1 MPDGEAERLF
11 LEGGGTVLDSNQYP
25 CCPNRKCRHKFFD
38 AAPGNA
44 TADEENT
51 SNMTQYMALCEE
63 FKAYKRKEG
72 PQPVDPVSNRPLEK
86 MPPAPKAIKKYGRC
100 HCSQT
105 YADPRHGKKCPVN
118 CKYEGVTFPTGKCPI
133 CLCVCKA
140 FVPLDQY
147 NTIVTVSSLG
157 KTQRNNNQGESQK
170 WIEKNL
176 NVNLMQQ
183 NISSQAYRQMSADG
197 DMDFGSSVVSNVA
210 NQGALAQSLNMVG
223 NPPDHATRFG
233 LRRRVDSMQHAAGP
247 SFTSVGDMNIH
258 GRTSAA
264 DIRKTNNG
272 LLSDYVPTG
281 MTEEQQ
287 LHAAMTASGND
298 DMMEDELVRI
308 ALMESNDPELISK
321 PAAYAHALPPVHAPM
336 AVHATPMNSGTVLN
350 NDTPICI
357 VNTRN
362 KISKNRH
369 EKCKSM
375 TKGELKVSMTLIKNL
390 YRPHKPEYVNGIAAI
405 K

>member
-1 MPDGEAERLF
+1 M
-11 LEGGGTVLDSNQYP
+11 
-25 CCPNRKCRHKFFD
+25 
-38 AAPGNA
+38 
-44 TADEENT
+44 
-51 SNMTQYMALCEE
+51 
-63 FKAYKRKEG
+63 
-72 PQPVDPVSNRPLEK
+72 
-86 MPPAPKAIKKYGRC
+86 
-100 HCSQT
+100 
-105 YADPRHGKKCPVN
+105 
-118 CKYEGVTFPTGKCPI
+118 
-133 CLCVCKA
+133 
-140 FVPLDQY
+140 
-147 NTIVTVSSLG
+147 TVSLIDEI
-157 KTQRNNNQGESQK
+157 QRNNNREESQK

-197 DMDFGSSVVSNVA
+197 DMDFGGSVVSNVA

-272 LLSDYVPTG
+272 LLSDYVPTC

-287 LHAAMTASGND
+287 LHTAMKAINSADTGSSV
-298 DMMEDELVRI
+298 MEDELVRI

-350 NDTPICI
+350 DDTPIYI
-357 VNTRN
+357 VNT
-362 KISKNRH
+362 
-369 EKCKSM
+369 
-375 TKGELKVSMTLIKNL
+375 
-390 YRPHKPEYVNGIAAI
+390 
-405 K
+405 